1 MIFGITLSKF
11 ERIKGKESFNPNFLE
26 RWQFGRKPKRTFKVN
41 DIQELTFDQFV
52 DCENFIENEQFKDFC
67 AIFVRRKWWQTIYL
81 HELEAIVLE
90 YARQK
95 AELIEENDF
104 IFNPPQYG
112 EPQKQTISTELRNEF
127 VERFGNYVVLMDVIC
142 KGDMTKYKEVEQWK
156 VRDFFFWAN
165 YLKGQKIVE
174 NVK

>member
-1 MIFGITLSKF
+1 
-11 ERIKGKESFNPNFLE
+11 
-26 RWQFGRKPKRTFKVN
+26 
-41 DIQELTFDQFV
+41 
-52 DCENFIENEQFKDFC
+52 
-67 AIFVRRKWWQTIYL
+67 
-81 HELEAIVLE
+81 LE

-95 AELIEENDF
+95 KELIEENDF

-112 EPQKQTISTELRNEF
+112 EPQKQTIGTELRSEF

>member
-1 MIFGITLSKF
+1 MIFGITLTKF
-11 ERIKGKESFNPNFLE
+11 ERIKNTPDAKLNFFD
-26 RWQFGRKPKRTFKVN
+26 RWQFGRKPKRTFKVQ
-41 DIQELTFDQFV
+41 DIQELTFDKFV

-67 AIFVRRKWWQTIYL
+67 TIFVKRKWWQTIYL
-81 HELEAIVLE
+81 HDLEAIILE

-95 AELIEENDF
+95 SELIEENDF

-112 EPQKQTISTELRNEF
+112 EPAKQTIGSELRAEF
-127 VERFGNYVVLMDVIC
+127 VERFGNYVVLMDVVC
-142 KGDMTKYKEVEQWK
+142 KGDMTKYKDVEQWK

>member
-1 MIFGITLSKF
+1 MIFGITLTKF
-11 ERIKGKESFNPNFLE
+11 ERIKGKESFNPNFLD
-26 RWQFGRKPKRTFKVN
+26 RWQFGRNSKRTFKVN

-67 AIFVRRKWWQTIYL
+67 TIFVKRKWWQTIYL

-112 EPQKQTISTELRNEF
+112 ELQKQTIGTELRAEF
-127 VERFGNYVVLMDVIC
+127 VERFGNYVVLMDVVC

>member
-1 MIFGITLSKF
+1 MIFGITLTKF
-11 ERIKGKESFNPNFLE
+11 ERIKNKPDLKLNWFD
-26 RWQFGRKPKRTFKVN
+26 RWQFGRKPKIKFKVQ
-41 DIQELTFDQFV
+41 DIQELTFDKFV

-67 AIFVRRKWWQTIYL
+67 AIFVKRKWWQTIYL
-81 HELEAIVLE
+81 HDLEGIILE

-95 AELIEENDF
+95 TELIEENDF

-112 EPQKQTISTELRNEF
+112 EPPKQTIGSELRAEF
-127 VERFGNYVVLMDVIC
+127 VERFGNYVVLMDVVC

-156 VRDFFFWAN
+156 VSEFFFWAN

>member
-1 MIFGITLSKF
+1 MIFGITLKKF
-11 ERIKGKESFNPNFLE
+11 EKLKDKQVENLNFFT
-26 RWQFGRKPKRTFKVN
+26 RWQFGRTKIKRYRFN
-41 DIQELTFDQFV
+41 NIQDLIFDDFV
-52 DCENFIENEQFKDFC
+52 ECENFIENEQFKEFC
-67 AIFVRRKWWQTIYL
+67 TIFVKRKWWKTIYL
-81 HELEAIVLE
+81 HELEAIILE

-112 EPQKQTISTELRNEF
+112 EPQKQTIGTELRSEF
-127 VERFGNYVVLMDVIC
+127 VERFGNYVVLMDVVC
-142 KGDMTKYKEVEQWK
+142 KGDMTKYKDVEQWK
-156 VRDFFFWAN
+156 VRDFLFWAN

>member
-11 ERIKGKESFNPNFLE
+11 ERLKDKPEVNLNFFT
-26 RWQFGRKPKRTFKVN
+26 RWQFGRTKIKRYKFN
-41 DIQELTFDQFV
+41 NIQDLSFDKFI
-52 DCENFIENEQFKDFC
+52 DCENFIENEQFKEFC
-67 AIFVRRKWWQTIYL
+67 SIFVKRKFWQTIYL
-81 HELEAIVLE
+81 HELETIVLD

-95 AELIEENDF
+95 KELIEENDF

-112 EPQKQTISTELRNEF
+112 EPTKETIGSELRREF
-127 VERFGNYVVLMDVIC
+127 VERYGNYVILMDVVC

-165 YLKGQKIVE
+165 YLKGQRIVE

>member
-26 RWQFGRKPKRTFKVN
+26 RWQFGRTSKRTFKVH

-52 DCENFIENEQFKDFC
+52 DCENFIENEQFKEFC
-67 AIFVRRKWWQTIYL
+67 TIFVKRKWWQTIYL

-90 YARQK
+90 YAKQK

-112 EPQKQTISTELRNEF
+112 EPQKQTIGTELRSEF
-127 VERFGNYVVLMDVIC
+127 VERFGNYVVLMDVVC

>member
-11 ERIKGKESFNPNFLE
+11 ERIKNIPDVKLNWFD
-26 RWQFGRKPKRTFKVN
+26 RWQFGRTSKRTFEVN

-67 AIFVRRKWWQTIYL
+67 TIFVKRKWWQTIYL
-81 HELEAIVLE
+81 HELESIVLE
-90 YARQK
+90 YASQK
-95 AELIEENDF
+95 AELIEANDF

-112 EPQKQTISTELRNEF
+112 EPQKQTIGSELRTEF
-127 VERFGNYVVLMDVIC
+127 VERFGNYVVLMDVVC
-142 KGDMTKYKEVEQWK
+142 KGDMTKYKEVERWK

>member
-1 MIFGITLSKF
+1 MIFGIRLSKF
-11 ERIKGKESFNPNFLE
+11 ERLKDKPEVKLNFFT
-26 RWQFGRKPKRTFKVN
+26 RWQFGRTKIKRYKFN
-41 DIQELTFDQFV
+41 NIQDLTFDKFV
-52 DCENFIENEQFKDFC
+52 DCENFIENEQFKEFC
-67 AIFVRRKWWQTIYL
+67 SIFVKRKFWQTIYL
-81 HELEAIVLE
+81 HELETIVLD

-95 AELIEENDF
+95 KELIEENDF

-112 EPQKQTISTELRNEF
+112 EPTKETIGSELRREF
-127 VERFGNYVVLMDVIC
+127 VERYGNYVILMDVVC

-165 YLKGQKIVE
+165 YLKGQRIVE

>member
-11 ERIKGKESFNPNFLE
+11 ERLKDKPEVKLNFFT
-26 RWQFGRKPKRTFKVN
+26 RWQFGRTKIKRYKFN
-41 DIQELTFDQFV
+41 NIQDLTFDKFV
-52 DCENFIENEQFKDFC
+52 DCENFIENEQFKEFC
-67 AIFVRRKWWQTIYL
+67 SIFVKRKFWQTIYL
-81 HELEAIVLE
+81 HELETIVLD

-95 AELIEENDF
+95 KELIEENDF

-112 EPQKQTISTELRNEF
+112 EPTKETIGSELRREF
-127 VERFGNYVVLMDVIC
+127 VERYGNYVILMDVVC

-165 YLKGQKIVE
+165 YLKGQRIVE

>member
-1 MIFGITLSKF
+1 MIFGIRLKKF
-11 ERIKGKESFNPNFLE
+11 ERLKDKPEVKLNFFT
-26 RWQFGRKPKRTFKVN
+26 RWQFGRTKIKRYKFN
-41 DIQELTFDQFV
+41 NIQDLTFDKFV
-52 DCENFIENEQFKDFC
+52 DCENFIENEQFKEFC
-67 AIFVRRKWWQTIYL
+67 SIFVKRKFWQTIYL
-81 HELEAIVLE
+81 HELETIILD

-95 AELIEENDF
+95 KELIEENDF

-112 EPQKQTISTELRNEF
+112 EPTKETIGSELRREF
-127 VERFGNYVVLMDVIC
+127 VERYGNYVILMDVVC

-165 YLKGQKIVE
+165 YLKGQRIVE

>member
-11 ERIKGKESFNPNFLE
+11 ERIKGKEYFNPNFLE
-26 RWQFGRKPKRTFKVN
+26 RWQFGRTSKRTFKVN
-41 DIQELTFDQFV
+41 NIQELTFDQFV

-67 AIFVRRKWWQTIYL
+67 SIFVKRKWWQTIYL
-81 HELEAIVLE
+81 HNLEVIVLE

-95 AELIEENDF
+95 KELIKENDF

-112 EPQKQTISTELRNEF
+112 EPQKQTIGTELRQEF
-127 VERFGNYVVLMDVIC
+127 VERFGNYVVLMDVVC

>member
-26 RWQFGRKPKRTFKVN
+26 RWQFGRASKRTFKVN
-41 DIQELTFDQFV
+41 DIQELTFDKFV
-52 DCENFIENEQFKDFC
+52 DCENFIENEQFKEFC
-67 AIFVRRKWWQTIYL
+67 TIFVKRKWWQTIYL
-81 HELEAIVLE
+81 HELEAIILE

-95 AELIEENDF
+95 DELIEENDF

-112 EPQKQTISTELRNEF
+112 EPQKQTIGTELRQEF

>member
-52 DCENFIENEQFKDFC
+52 DCENFIENEQFKQFC

-81 HELEAIVLE
+81 HELEAIILE

-95 AELIEENDF
+95 KELIEENDF

-112 EPQKQTISTELRNEF
+112 EPQKQTIGSELRQEF
-127 VERFGNYVVLMDVIC
+127 VERFGNYVVLMDVVC
-142 KGDMTKYKEVEQWK
+142 KGDVTKYKEVELWK

>member
-11 ERIKGKESFNPNFLE
+11 ERIKGKESFDPNFLE
-26 RWQFGRKPKRTFKVN
+26 RWQLGRTSKRTFKVN

-67 AIFVRRKWWQTIYL
+67 TIFVKRKWWQTIYL
-81 HELEAIVLE
+81 HSLEAIVLE

-104 IFNPPQYG
+104 IFNPPIYG
-112 EPQKQTISTELRNEF
+112 EAKPPTNGDQARTEF
-127 VERFGNYVVLMDVIC
+127 VERFGNYVVLMDVVC

-156 VRDFFFWAN
+156 VMDFFFWAN

>member
-1 MIFGITLSKF
+1 MIFGITLKKF
-11 ERIKGKESFNPNFLE
+11 EQLKDKPEVKLNFFT
-26 RWQFGRKPKRTFKVN
+26 RWQFGRTKIKRYKFN
-41 DIQELTFDQFV
+41 NIQDLSFDKFI
-52 DCENFIENEQFKDFC
+52 DCENFIENEQFKEFC
-67 AIFVRRKWWQTIYL
+67 SIFVKRKFWQTIYL
-81 HELEAIVLE
+81 HELETIVLD

-95 AELIEENDF
+95 KELIEENDF

-112 EPQKQTISTELRNEF
+112 EPTKETIGSELRREF
-127 VERFGNYVVLMDVIC
+127 VERYGNYVILMDVVC

-165 YLKGQKIVE
+165 YLKGQRIVE

>member
-1 MIFGITLSKF
+1 MIFGITLTKF
-11 ERIKGKESFNPNFLE
+11 ERIKNKTDAKLNWFD
-26 RWQFGRKPKRTFKVN
+26 RWQFGRTSKRTFKVS

-52 DCENFIENEQFKDFC
+52 DCENFIENEQFKEFC
-67 AIFVRRKWWQTIYL
+67 TIFVKRKWWQTIYL
-81 HELEAIVLE
+81 HELEAIILE

-95 AELIEENDF
+95 KELIEENDF

-112 EPQKQTISTELRNEF
+112 EPQKQTIGSELRNEF

-142 KGDMTKYKEVEQWK
+142 KGDMTKYKEVELWK

>member
-1 MIFGITLSKF
+1 MIFGITLDKF
-11 ERIKGKESFNPNFLE
+11 ERIKGKEDIKLTWFD
-26 RWQFGRKPKRTFKVN
+26 RWQFGRTSKRVFKTHE
-41 DIQELTFDQFV
+41 IQDLTFDKFV
-52 DCENFIENEQFKDFC
+52 DCENFIESEQFKDFC
-67 AIFVRRKWWQTIYL
+67 SIFVKRKWWQTIYL
-81 HELEAIVLE
+81 HELEAIILE

-95 AELIEENDF
+95 KELIEGNDF

-112 EPQKQTISTELRNEF
+112 EPSKESIGSELRNEF
-127 VERFGNYVVLMDVIC
+127 VQRYGNYVILMDVVC
-142 KGDMTKYKEVEQWK
+142 KGVITQYKDVEQWK

>member
-1 MIFGITLSKF
+1 MIFGITLKKF
-11 ERIKGKESFNPNFLE
+11 ERLKDNPDVKLNFFT
-26 RWQFGRKPKRTFKVN
+26 RWQFGRTKIKRYKFN
-41 DIQELTFDQFV
+41 NIQDLTFDKFV
-52 DCENFIENEQFKDFC
+52 DCENFIENEQFKEFC
-67 AIFVRRKWWQTIYL
+67 SIFVKRKFWQTIYL
-81 HELEAIVLE
+81 HELETIVLD

-95 AELIEENDF
+95 KELIEENDF

-112 EPQKQTISTELRNEF
+112 EPTKETIGSELRREF
-127 VERFGNYVVLMDVIC
+127 VERYGNYVILMDVVC

-165 YLKGQKIVE
+165 YLKGQRIVE

>member
-11 ERIKGKESFNPNFLE
+11 EKIKSKESFNPNFLE
-26 RWQFGRKPKRTFKVN
+26 RLQFGRTSKRTFKVN
-41 DIQELTFDQFV
+41 DIQKLTFDQFV
-52 DCENFIENEQFKDFC
+52 DCENFIENEQFKEFC
-67 AIFVRRKWWQTIYL
+67 TIFVKRKWWQTIYL

-90 YARQK
+90 YASQK

-112 EPQKQTISTELRNEF
+112 EPQKQTIGTELRQEF
-127 VERFGNYVVLMDVIC
+127 VERFGNYVVLMDVVC

>member
-1 MIFGITLSKF
+1 MIFGITLKKF
-11 ERIKGKESFNPNFLE
+11 EQLKDKPEVKLNFFT
-26 RWQFGRKPKRTFKVN
+26 RWQFGRTKIKRYKFN
-41 DIQELTFDQFV
+41 NIQDLTFDKFV
-52 DCENFIENEQFKDFC
+52 DCENFIENEQFKEFC
-67 AIFVRRKWWQTIYL
+67 SIFVKRKFWQTIYL
-81 HELEAIVLE
+81 HELETIVLD

-95 AELIEENDF
+95 KELIEENDF

-112 EPQKQTISTELRNEF
+112 EPTKETIGSELRREF
-127 VERFGNYVVLMDVIC
+127 VERYGNYVILMDVVC

-165 YLKGQKIVE
+165 YLKGQRIVE

>member
-26 RWQFGRKPKRTFKVN
+26 RWQFGRKPKRTFKVK

-67 AIFVRRKWWQTIYL
+67 TIFVKRKWWQTIYL
-81 HELEAIVLE
+81 HELEAIILE

-95 AELIEENDF
+95 TELIEENDF

-112 EPQKQTISTELRNEF
+112 EPQKQTIGTELRQEF
-127 VERFGNYVVLMDVIC
+127 VERFGNYVVLMDVVC
-142 KGDMTKYKEVEQWK
+142 KGDMTKYKDVEQWK

>member
-1 MIFGITLSKF
+1 MIFGITLKKF
-11 ERIKGKESFNPNFLE
+11 EQLKDKPEVKLNFFT
-26 RWQFGRKPKRTFKVN
+26 RWQFGRTKIKRYKLN
-41 DIQELTFDQFV
+41 NIQDLTFDKFV
-52 DCENFIENEQFKDFC
+52 DCENFIENEQFKEFC
-67 AIFVRRKWWQTIYL
+67 SIFVKRKFWQTIYL
-81 HELEAIVLE
+81 HELETIVLD

-95 AELIEENDF
+95 KALIEENDF

-112 EPQKQTISTELRNEF
+112 EPTKETIGSELRREF
-127 VERFGNYVVLMDVIC
+127 VERYGNYVILMDVVC

-165 YLKGQKIVE
+165 YLKGQRIVE